1 MEQVQ
6 FKGIDESDLEFIL
19 EDYVLQEDMMDVLMD
34 MEKNM
39 TAKYKADLEF
49 TTEQKVKE
57 LRV

>member
-1 MEQVQ
+1 
-6 FKGIDESDLEFIL
+6 
-19 EDYVLQEDMMDVLMD
+19 MMDVLMD
-34 MEKNM
+34 MKKNL